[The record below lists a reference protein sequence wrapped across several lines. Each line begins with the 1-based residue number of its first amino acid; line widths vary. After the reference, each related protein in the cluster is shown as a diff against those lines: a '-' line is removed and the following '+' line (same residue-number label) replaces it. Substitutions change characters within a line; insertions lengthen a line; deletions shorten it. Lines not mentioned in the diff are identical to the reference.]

1 MHLVQNYTK
10 KDIPNS
16 KRIIC
21 YKSCQ
26 LNLQLIK
33 YSWWWCYSSMAEFSL
48 GFNTTLWIFL
58 YWYSEEFFES
68 IYMGSVWVKS
78 QMTKGRWGLFLYHS
92 CSKCEYVEFVVTKIH
107 ILKVSSPKV
116 AFSFSNVRRQKCW
129 ERKIVIVERVH
140 ILKLGIWLSARFTS
154 CCLYYSLESSHISHT
169 VNPI

>member
-33 YSWWWCYSSMAEFSL
+33 YSWWWCYSSMADFSL
-48 GFNTTLWIFL
+48 GFNTTLWIFYYFLLIFGRILWKHL
-58 YWYSEEFFES
+58 YGIGLGEESDDKRPLGPFLVSFLFKVRVCWICCDKNTHIVSFLPKSGVFFFKCPQTEVLRKEDSNCES
-68 IYMGSVWVKS
+68 
-78 QMTKGRWGLFLYHS
+78 
-92 CSKCEYVEFVVTKIH
+92 
-107 ILKVSSPKV
+107 
-116 AFSFSNVRRQKCW
+116 
-129 ERKIVIVERVH
+129 VH

-154 CCLYYSLESSHISHT
+154 CC
-169 VNPI
+169 P

>member
-1 MHLVQNYTK
+1 MGPIVKHVLAVLELSYVVPEKTFCFFFQNRVWFWVIFFGSLPYIKKKILSKDLLLFKGYPVHLVQNYTK

-33 YSWWWCYSSMAEFSL
+33 YSWWWCYSSMADFSL

-78 QMTKGRWGLFLYHS
+78 QMAKGRWGLFLYHS
-92 CSKCEYVEFVVTKIH
+92 CSKCEYVEFFVTKIH
-107 ILKVSSPKV
+107 IL
-116 AFSFSNVRRQKCW
+116 
-129 ERKIVIVERVH
+129 
-140 ILKLGIWLSARFTS
+140 
-154 CCLYYSLESSHISHT
+154 
-169 VNPI
+169 